1 MAEVIMLEVVTPE
14 RRVVHEEVTELTAPG
29 LLGEFGVL
37 MGHEPFV
44 TVLRPGLLHYR
55 RAEGGD
61 ERTLAVGKGFAEVV
75 EDRVTLLVEVCEGA
89 REIDRARA
97 ERARDAAAERLKTL
111 PPDAEEI
118 ADLRGALDR
127 AEARLA
133 ASERSSN

>member
-44 TVLRPGLLHYR
+44 TVLRPGLLYYR
-55 RAEGGD
+55 CAQGGE
-61 ERTLAVGKGFAEVV
+61 ERTLAVGQGFAEIV
-75 EDRVTLLVEVCEGA
+75 EDRVTLLVEACEGGS
-89 REIDRARA
+89 EIDRARA
-97 ERARDAAAERLKTL
+97 GKARDEATQRMKAL
-111 PPDAEEI
+111 PLDSEEI
-118 ADLRGALDR
+118 GELQAALDR

-133 ASERSSN
+133 ASDRTAN